1 MLILL
6 YYNYHQPPS
15 PNFYIGKTFIMERN
29 NFWKL
34 IDFNIADDEK
44 FYYKEEKLYKRIDL
58 IIINIFQIRIN

>member
-1 MLILL
+1 
-6 YYNYHQPPS
+6 
-15 PNFYIGKTFIMERN
+15 MERN

-44 FYYKEEKLYKRIDL
+44 FYFKEEKLYKRIDLKNYL